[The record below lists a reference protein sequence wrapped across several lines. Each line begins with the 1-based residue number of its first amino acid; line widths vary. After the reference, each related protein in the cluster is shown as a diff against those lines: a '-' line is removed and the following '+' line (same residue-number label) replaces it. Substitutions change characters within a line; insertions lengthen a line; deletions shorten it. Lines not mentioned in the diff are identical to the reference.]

1 MSEARKVIP
10 LKREIEDTR
19 QLFTLTV
26 GELRQLLREESSR
39 ETKPEAPVDQLL
51 DVKAVAQLL
60 GVSVEWI
67 FHNRKKLPFAVKVG
81 PKSLRFSLS
90 GLREWI
96 EAKKR

>member
-1 MSEARKVIP
+1 MSEPRKIIP

-26 GELRQLLREESSR
+26 AEFRQLLAEFGREA
-39 ETKPEAPVDQLL
+39 KPEAPVDRLL
-51 DVKAVAQLL
+51 DARAAAQLL

-67 FHNRKKLPFAVKVG
+67 FHNRKKLPFAVKLG
-81 PKSLRFSLS
+81 PKSLRFSLN

-96 EAKKR
+96 EAKRR